1 MSKVEVCLEVEAL
14 LLLLGAGLLE
24 TELVRVRVGCWGD
37 LHKKIGQN
45 VHQRFHHDILPPCPP
60 PQYQSSAL

>member
-14 LLLLGAGLLE
+14 LLLLGACLLE
-24 TELVRVRVGCWGD
+24 TELVRVRVGGRGD

-45 VHQRFHHDILPPCPP
+45 VHQRFHHDTRLI
-60 PQYQSSAL
+60 

>member
-14 LLLLGAGLLE
+14 LLLLGACLLE

-45 VHQRFHHDILPPCPP
+45 VHQRFHHDTRLI
-60 PQYQSSAL
+60 